1 MKTRS
6 RIAGITLLAVLSGLP
21 TGAANAISST
31 SDQAVAADSVTPA
44 PIVEEFDYPGA
55 EQIFAERGIRLIK
68 GDGHIM
74 LTSCDTDTDVIKVE
88 SVTVGT
94 SCYEVTGERGWL
106 TMEIPRVYLL
116 QGDGHNVAARITVAG
131 QTEAVDLAPGEHTP
145 VGESSGSDPA
155 TLIELH
161 AS

>member
-1 MKTRS
+1 MKKRL
-6 RIAGITLLAVLSGLP
+6 RIVGILFAVGIAMLS
-21 TGAANAISST
+21 TGAANALASKTDST
-31 SDQAVAADSVTPA
+31 QAANQETPP
-44 PIVEEFDYPGA
+44 PIVEEFHYPGG
-55 EQIFAERGIRLIK
+55 EQIFSERGIRLIK

-74 LTSCDTDTDVIKVE
+74 LTDCDTGADVIKVE

-94 SCYEVTGERGWL
+94 SCYAVTGERGWL

-116 QGDGHNVAARITVAG
+116 RGDGHNVAARITVDG
-131 QTEAVDLAPGEHTP
+131 QTEAVDLAPGQHTP
-145 VGESSGSDPA
+145 VGESQGSDPA